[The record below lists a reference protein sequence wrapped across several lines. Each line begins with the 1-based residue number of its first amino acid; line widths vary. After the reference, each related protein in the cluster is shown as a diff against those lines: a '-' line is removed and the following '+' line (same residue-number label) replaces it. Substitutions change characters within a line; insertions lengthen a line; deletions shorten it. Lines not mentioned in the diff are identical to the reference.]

1 MNQDVFPEMIRKQT
15 HWWVS
20 KPTLKSKWILF
31 YYMYKRVLE
40 TGKHVLINRLGATSP
55 RKEIGLPGEQR
66 KSLTPEAQF
75 PF

>member
-40 TGKHVLINRLGATSP
+40 TGKHVLINRLGAS
-55 RKEIGLPGEQR
+55 KEIGLPGEQR